1 MKEEASL
8 ESILRKIDETRSY
21 LLEEIKH
28 NNLMSE
34 KYKKTWKYL
43 NHVEHLFILVL
54 AVTSCVSISA
64 FALLVCVSVG
74 ITSSEVGIISAIT
87 ARIKRYISII
97 KKKKK
102 HEKTVLLAKDKLILL
117 NF

>member
-1 MKEEASL
+1 M
-8 ESILRKIDETRSY
+8 LRKIDETRSY

-43 NHVEHLFILVL
+43 NHVEHLFILV
-54 AVTSCVSISA
+54 TSCVSISA

-74 ITSSEVGIISAIT
+74 ITTSEVGIISAIT
-87 ARIKRYISII
+87 ARIKKYISII

-102 HEKTVLLAKDKLILL
+102 HEKTVLLAKD
-117 NF
+117 N